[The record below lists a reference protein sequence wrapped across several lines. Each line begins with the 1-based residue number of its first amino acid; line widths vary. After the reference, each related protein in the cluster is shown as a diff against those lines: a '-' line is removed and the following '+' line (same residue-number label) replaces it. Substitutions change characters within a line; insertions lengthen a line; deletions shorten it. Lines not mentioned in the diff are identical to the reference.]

1 MKKILYAVLLISL
14 FSCSEEVVN
23 HDFVKS
29 NWGDKYSIVKE
40 TYQNEKNFN
49 AIENLV
55 SYRILSMKD
64 TAVVSFMFSN
74 DVLISSTVKYN
85 LKKGKGTKKLYDA
98 YIKKNRDKFGFET
111 FSSNQQVYDYK
122 KYEQKIWED
131 SKTLL
136 SLRLDSNR
144 VRIDYF
150 DKSKMPIK

>member
-29 NWGDKYSIVKE
+29 NWGDKYSVVKK
-40 TYQNEKNFN
+40 TYQNEKGFN
-49 AIENLV
+49 ATEDFIRYKIMSL
-55 SYRILSMKD
+55 KD
-64 TAVVSFMFSN
+64 TALVTFMFSN

-85 LKKGKGTKKLYDA
+85 LKKGKDTKKLYDA

-111 FSSNQQVYDYK
+111 FSSNLKEYDYK
-122 KYEQKIWED
+122 DYEQKIWED
-131 SKTLL
+131 NKTLV

-150 DKSKMPIK
+150 DKRNMPIK